1 MTPSKFI
8 QNIVA
13 SSIVSWGKRALVV
26 PMTLSLAGCM
36 SVGGSSML
44 PPPADESYHLRP
56 GDQVR
61 IITYDES
68 QLSNNFTIGD
78 DGTVA
83 FPLIGTIKA
92 SGLTTSQFA
101 SAIASSLEKG
111 QIISQPSVSVQVAEY
126 HPISVLGEVNKPGQ
140 YPYQPGM
147 TMLDAVALAGG
158 FTYRAVTSYASDMR
172 SNGDESGNAVEGKI
186 LPESKLESGD
196 VITIYERYF

>member
-126 HPISVLGEVNKPGQ
+126 HPISVLGVS
-140 YPYQPGM
+140 
-147 TMLDAVALAGG
+147 TS
-158 FTYRAVTSYASDMR
+158 RASIPT
-172 SNGDESGNAVEGKI
+172 NQE
-186 LPESKLESGD
+186 
-196 VITIYERYF
+196 